1 MLTNLLPGPPR
12 PPQLQQPHVQPM
24 FDMPPMVPPGFNG
37 PATLNPVLNGVV
49 IGHTS
54 TGMPWFAVPAI
65 PMPWQVP
72 PRPPTS
78 TSANT
83 FGPITLSPEM
93 AQFTTAISE
102 AIRAASPIGQHAS
115 TGAAGSATRVPENVL
130 LRSAQGM
137 STEIANALPAP
148 PAPSVARALVF
159 DGSPGTV
166 TRRNPSAGSTDNA
179 THQLVVRI
187 GFPLYMTQSTLNAA
201 IDSIAP
207 THAIRSVFAC
217 LRETDKKNI
226 TTVMT
231 SAEPLPQSWQN
242 LQVDRGMSDACITST
257 MNWLDTPMDM
267 LETLQHAVGG
277 RLIIVVDE
285 NLGPDSRKI
294 CMQYMRIMQSQLEF
308 GYNPFAVLM
317 NRHVKQQKDALVYIP
332 ASILALKDRFCT
344 AKMLAALPDATRR
357 HIEAGYD
364 EDQPITMPHLF
375 LTVLRF
381 AYKPDKDDTRK
392 VRVARVFLDPLQDY
406 KNYEQFHAFWTKI
419 KREYRELK
427 GRDVHAHDPKE
438 ERECI
443 LLLLSHRSWMQSFKK
458 RWEEKGWPDSTEGL
472 FEKIKIEMMNEASV
486 QEKSRYSAR
495 RVNAVLDDESDM
507 SEEYDISM
515 LHIRYR
521 KLTSLKIAASQ

>member
-1 MLTNLLPGPPR
+1 MDPAGVPVDGAPTPPPGFQTPEQRGRGPQTNIQNLQPGAPRPVGPDSQPPGLGPPNVAPGFLNSPPMLTNLLPGPPR

-226 TTVMT
+226 TTG
-231 SAEPLPQSWQN
+231 LP
-242 LQVDRGMSDACITST
+242 G
-257 MNWLDTPMDM
+257 
-267 LETLQHAVGG
+267 
-277 RLIIVVDE
+277 
-285 NLGPDSRKI
+285 
-294 CMQYMRIMQSQLEF
+294 
-308 GYNPFAVLM
+308 
-317 NRHVKQQKDALVYIP
+317 
-332 ASILALKDRFCT
+332 
-344 AKMLAALPDATRR
+344 
-357 HIEAGYD
+357 
-364 EDQPITMPHLF
+364 
-375 LTVLRF
+375 
-381 AYKPDKDDTRK
+381 
-392 VRVARVFLDPLQDY
+392 
-406 KNYEQFHAFWTKI
+406 
-419 KREYRELK
+419 
-427 GRDVHAHDPKE
+427 
-438 ERECI
+438 
-443 LLLLSHRSWMQSFKK
+443 
-458 RWEEKGWPDSTEGL
+458 
-472 FEKIKIEMMNEASV
+472 
-486 QEKSRYSAR
+486 KS
-495 RVNAVLDDESDM
+495 
-507 SEEYDISM
+507 
-515 LHIRYR
+515 
-521 KLTSLKIAASQ
+521 